1 MSLNEYDAEVATEWL
16 SDLLRNIA
24 ADEDMAWLCDANG
37 DAVAAAGHR
46 WKAAKN
52 AQRADML
59 RRMLAHPHESAV
71 LNHD

>member
-1 MSLNEYDAEVATEWL
+1 MSLNEYDAEVATE
-16 SDLLRNIA
+16 
-24 ADEDMAWLCDANG
+24 WLCDANG

-46 WKAAKN
+46 WKAARS

-59 RRMLAHPHESAV
+59 RRLLAHESAV